1 MNEDQSN
8 EQRMRDEIEY
18 LSKMTGDL
26 SRKLQSYEHVFSLMD
41 DIRLKPPETITCKY
55 RELYGTLRKRRNGE
69 QCPPNCQVIISQA
82 NRQWGH
88 GCQKVHDNKRRRA
101 KENE

>member
-41 DIRLKPPETITCKY
+41 DIRLKPLETITCKY
-55 RELYGTLRKRRNGE
+55 RELNGTSRKRRKGE
-69 QCPPNCQVIISQA
+69 QCPPNCQVIIRYA
-82 NRQWGH
+82 HRQWGR
-88 GCQKVHDNKRRRA
+88 GCQSAHVMKRNRE